1 MERGIQYL
9 RDLAVL
15 EVIYSDLD
23 NDQLFK
29 DLDEVK
35 CIQPMCCKFVWS
47 APLSYAS
54 SPLSVMTW
62 KDREEQMVDVFTV
75 QLWQCEESLSFQHT
89 EKIKQLSTLH
99 GLSEDPPVVELLK
112 ASVPG

>member
-35 CIQPMCCKFVWS
+35 RIQPMCCKFVWS
-47 APLSYAS
+47 ASLSYAS
-54 SPLSVMTW
+54 SLAVMTW
-62 KDREEQMVDVFTV
+62 KDREERMVDVFTV
-75 QLWQCEESLSFQHT
+75 QLWQYEESLSFQHT

-99 GLSEDPPVVELLK
+99 GLSEDPPVVELLR